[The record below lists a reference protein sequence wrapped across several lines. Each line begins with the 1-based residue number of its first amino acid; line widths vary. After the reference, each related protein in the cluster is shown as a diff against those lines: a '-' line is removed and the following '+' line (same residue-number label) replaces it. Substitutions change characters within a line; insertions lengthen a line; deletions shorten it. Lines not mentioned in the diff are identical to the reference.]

1 MVEFVFSSS
10 FYWYFKHGS
19 IMYITHLKRYSKTM
33 YEVEK
38 KYRGEGIISM
48 SFFFSKLRKNL
59 IRVSG
64 YKATKSAKVCII
76 NLLNVH
82 NRQTDRQTDSLF
94 RLIHTVH
101 RPNTNCITKYV
112 TCIYIFAKQS

>member
-1 MVEFVFSSS
+1 
-10 FYWYFKHGS
+10 
-19 IMYITHLKRYSKTM
+19 M

-48 SFFFSKLRKNL
+48 SFFSLKITKNL
-59 IRVSG
+59 DTGFWIQGDEICQSLYNKFVERSQ
-64 YKATKSAKVCII
+64 
-76 NLLNVH
+76 
-82 NRQTDRQTDSLF
+82 QTDRQTDSLF

-101 RPNTNCITKYV
+101 RLSTNCITKYV